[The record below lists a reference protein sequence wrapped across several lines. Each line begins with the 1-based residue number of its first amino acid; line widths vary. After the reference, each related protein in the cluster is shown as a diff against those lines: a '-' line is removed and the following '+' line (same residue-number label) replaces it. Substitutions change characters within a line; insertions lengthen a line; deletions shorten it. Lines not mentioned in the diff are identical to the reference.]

1 MKSIASIAFF
11 ICFLASPYAQALS
24 AKVLYNQKTVN
35 LPIKMTFITVEEV
48 VKAAVLMIALP
59 LDGAPTGATGDGV
72 SYNPAWQKKPGKVL
86 IGLGRLLS
94 TVTVNTAAGEQVYK
108 VKVQYTGAPLFEN
121 GCATMGIRV
130 KSLDFGKLPFFVG
143 MKCEK
148 AGEKETLHLSVPG
161 ELEWDRNDLFEIAGK
176 GERWKM
182 FDLTQVG
189 TNSEG
194 KTRFGF
200 RYKDK
205 SFPMEIQRD
214 KEQGKVEVV
223 KENFFN
229 LRVGLGFAQL
239 SYTTPLASAGAT
251 SPLLYTDITTL
262 PYVWNMRALSALMF
276 AMPLSGQQHYNLLFA
291 TGPQF
296 SLGSSA
302 LLLLGEYIATG
313 QDESETS
320 TSFSHSQMGV
330 GFKFIMKTGS
340 VSNLSIH
347 ASYSGLG
354 GDSTHTG
361 VRLHY
366 EQQGSKHTWGG
377 LLSCD
382 QNCSTG
388 TAGNNGIGNVDG
400 DGGGAPRH
408 LCQLPWRGGVVT
420 HKTRV
425 TAYSRMSVTA
435 GQK

>member
-1 MKSIASIAFF
+1 MKSIVWTLLTLPFFLSISAH
-11 ICFLASPYAQALS
+11 ALS
-24 AKVLYNQKTVN
+24 AKVTFNQNTVQ
-35 LPIKMTFITVEEV
+35 LPVKMTFVTVEEG
-48 VKAAVLMIALP
+48 VKAAVLIVALP
-59 LDGAPTGATGDGV
+59 LEGTATGATGDGV

-86 IGLGRLLS
+86 VGLGRLLS
-94 TVTVNTAAGEQVYK
+94 TVTVNTASGEQVYK
-108 VKVQYTGAPLFEN
+108 VKVQYSGAPLFEN
-121 GCATMGIRV
+121 GCAPMGIRV

-148 AGEKETLHLSVPG
+148 VGEKETLHLSVPG

-189 TNSEG
+189 TNSTG
-194 KTRFGF
+194 QTRFGF
-200 RYKDK
+200 RYKEK

-214 KEQGKVEVV
+214 KEKGKVEII

-229 LRVGLGFAQL
+229 LRVGLGIAQL

-262 PYVWNMRALSALMF
+262 PYVWRMRALSALMF
-276 AMPLSGQQHYNLLFA
+276 AMPLSGQQHYNFLFA

-296 SLGSSA
+296 SLGSST

-340 VSNLSIH
+340 VSSLSLH

-377 LLSCD
+377 LLSYGM
-382 QNCSTG
+382 Q
-388 TAGNNGIGNVDG
+388 TAKSQLTGNNSDFSQIIG
-400 DGGGAPRH
+400 
-408 LCQLPWRGGVVT
+408 
-420 HKTRV
+420 
-425 TAYSRMSVTA
+425 A
-435 GQK
+435 GTYTF

>member
-1 MKSIASIAFF
+1 
-11 ICFLASPYAQALS
+11 
-24 AKVLYNQKTVN
+24 
-35 LPIKMTFITVEEV
+35 MTFVTVDEG
-48 VKAAVLMIALP
+48 VKAAVLMVALP
-59 LDGAPTGATGDGV
+59 LEGTATGASGDGV
-72 SYNPAWQKKPGKVL
+72 FFNPSWQKKPGKAL
-86 IGLGRLLS
+86 IGLGRLIS
-94 TVTVNTAAGEQVYK
+94 TVNVSTTAGEQVYK

-121 GCATMGIRV
+121 GCAPMGIRV
-130 KSLDFGKLPFFVG
+130 KSVDFGKLPFFVG

-148 AGEKETLHLSVPG
+148 VGEKETLHLSVPG

-194 KTRFGF
+194 KTGFGF

-229 LRVGLGFAQL
+229 LRVGLGIAQL

-276 AMPLSGQQHYNLLFA
+276 AMPLSGQQHYNFLFA

-377 LLSCD
+377 LLSYGM
-382 QNCSTG
+382 QTAKSTL
-388 TAGNNGIGNVDG
+388 TGNNSDFSQIIGAG
-400 DGGGAPRH
+400 
-408 LCQLPWRGGVVT
+408 T
-420 HKTRV
+420 
-425 TAYSRMSVTA
+425 YSF
-435 GQK
+435 